1 MNNIKDFISLMYSL
15 LEKWKR
21 IRDISLWFCISDGII
36 KEDNA
41 QDNTEDNM
49 QDNTEDSV

>member
-1 MNNIKDFISLMYSL
+1 MNNIKDFISLMRF
-15 LEKWKR
+15 R
-21 IRDISLWFCISDGII
+21 ISAGII

-49 QDNTEDSV
+49 QDNAEDSV